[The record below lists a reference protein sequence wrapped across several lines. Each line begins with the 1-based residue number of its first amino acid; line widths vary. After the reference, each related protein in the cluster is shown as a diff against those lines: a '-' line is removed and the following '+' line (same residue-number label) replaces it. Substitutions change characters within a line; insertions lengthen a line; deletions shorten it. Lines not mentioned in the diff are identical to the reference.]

1 RASSQTRVD
10 VRVVDSDV
18 HPVPRIGEL
27 TEYIPEPYRSKYWAR
42 RRVGETNTYDAPDY
56 YRAQAM
62 RLDSFPEDGN
72 FPGSVTELAFRGSFR
87 GPGGGRGRRSG
98 RASGAAHRGA
108 HRVHPRAV
116 PQQVLGPAPG
126 R

>member
-1 RASSQTRVD
+1 MTRRTTTARRRCASTRSRRTGTSPAPSRSWRSGAPSEARAAAGGVD
-10 VRVVDSDV
+10 PDV

-27 TEYIPEPYRSKYWAR
+27 TEYTPEPYRSKYWAR

-72 FPGSVTELAFRGSFR
+72 FPGSDPEMAFR
-87 GPGGGRGRRSG
+87 
-98 RASGAAHRGA
+98 
-108 HRVHPRAV
+108 
-116 PQQVLGPAPG
+116 
-126 R
+126 

>member
-1 RASSQTRVD
+1 MAITVDERASSQRVD

-18 HPVPRIGEL
+18 HPVPRPGEM

-42 RRVGETNTYDAPDY
+42 RRVGQTNTYDAPDY

-72 FPGSVTELAFRGSFR
+72 FPGSDPDLAFRHVIMEAGCDI
-87 GPGGGRGRRSG
+87 GILEP
-98 RASGAAHRGA
+98 
-108 HRVHPRAV
+108 
-116 PQQVLGPAPG
+116 LGPMAI
-126 R
+126 